1 MIKWIVYIT
10 IACIAAKIY
19 MFVRSKGSNDNII
32 PENETELENENYK
45 ELEKPEDVSRYFD
58 IDVEEMET
66 HFYVGVKRRSDG
78 KDMQYSMEK
87 CDFPVYMDF
96 FYGIEAT
103 PPYDYLQR
111 YTLIK
116 NTSEDPQPDDKDPTV
131 ADVREWIE
139 TFIFENMANFKIPEE
154 SI

>member
-1 MIKWIVYIT
+1 MTKWVIYIT

-19 MFVRSKGSNDNII
+19 MYVRAKKRNANII

-45 ELEKPEDVSRYFD
+45 ELEKLEDVSRYFD

-78 KDMQYSMEK
+78 KDMLMNMGL
-87 CDFPVYMDF
+87 CDFPIYMDWW
-96 FYGIEAT
+96 YGIEVT
-103 PPYDYLQR
+103 PPYDYSQR

-116 NTSEDPQPDDKDPTV
+116 NTPEDPQPDDKDPTV
-131 ADVREWIE
+131 ADVRFWIE
-139 TFIFENMANFKIPEE
+139 MFIFEHKYAFKIEE
-154 SI
+154 GI

>member
-1 MIKWIVYIT
+1 MTKWVIYIT

-19 MFVRSKGSNDNII
+19 MYVRAKKRNDNII
-32 PENETELENENYK
+32 PENETELENGNYK
-45 ELEKPEDVSRYFD
+45 ELEKLEDVSRYFD

-87 CDFPVYMDF
+87 SDFLIYMDWWH
-96 FYGIEAT
+96 GIEVT

-116 NTSEDPQPDDKDPTV
+116 NTPENPQPDDKDPTV

-139 TFIFENMANFKIPEE
+139 TFIFENKANFKIQEE

>member
-1 MIKWIVYIT
+1 MTKWVIYIT

-19 MFVRSKGSNDNII
+19 MYVREKKRNDNII
-32 PENETELENENYK
+32 PENETEFENENFK
-45 ELEKPEDVSRYFD
+45 ELEKLEDVSRYFD

-78 KDMQYSMEK
+78 KDMLMSMEK

-96 FYGIEAT
+96 LYSIEVT

-116 NTSEDPQPDDKDPTV
+116 NTPEDPQPDYKDPTV

-139 TFIFENMANFKIPEE
+139 TFIFENKANFKIQEE

>member
-1 MIKWIVYIT
+1 MVKWMVYIT

-32 PENETELENENYK
+32 PENETEFENENYK
-45 ELEKPEDVSRYFD
+45 ELENPEDVSRYFD

-78 KDMQYSMEK
+78 KDMLMSMEK

-96 FYGIEAT
+96 LYSIEVT

-116 NTSEDPQPDDKDPTV
+116 NTPENPQPDENEPTV

-139 TFIFENMANFKIPEE
+139 TFIFENKAYFKIQEE
-154 SI
+154 SL